1 MDVSK
6 KESSKVSPHSWV
18 AGFFR
23 GNIAVIAGSTA
34 VNGFGTALVS
44 TYIAKYFVGIGGDPF
59 ELGMMT
65 SLSAIIQLFV
75 FFVGGRIAD
84 HYGRRRVIVL
94 AAFYAVLFPV
104 LYVLIRDWRIF
115 LVASVMG
122 AFGSLSSPA
131 IHATVAD
138 SIAPEKRTTGIC
150 TLQVLSSSPTIAS
163 PLIAGYLIEIYGLQ
177 SGFRLACLSAAATAL
192 ASALILTLFLR
203 ETKQKANIED
213 PSAVSNTFSVKNHTG
228 LSQESWKTSVSAL
241 LFSYGLVAFAN
252 ALVGSYYILYATN
265 VIGLGELQWGIIVS
279 LQIAVVTL
287 LKIPGGWASDRFGKK
302 KVMIISILTC
312 IPCVVIFTFSRSF
325 LQAAVAV
332 IMLTVAGMYYAPS
345 HEALQADLTPRKIRG
360 RITSFWDISSA
371 AATSIGAPLGGFI
384 FQTVSP
390 AVPFYLFAVVELAA
404 ALLILI
410 AVKEPKRAED

>member
-1 MDVSK
+1 MDKSK
-6 KESSKVSPHSWV
+6 TESSVVSPHLGV
-18 AGFFR
+18 ARLFR
-23 GNIAVIAGSTA
+23 GNVAVIASSSA

-59 ELGMMT
+59 ELGVMT

-75 FFVGGRIAD
+75 FFLGGRIAD

-115 LVASVMG
+115 LIASVMG

-138 SIAPEKRTTGIC
+138 STAPEKRTTGIC
-150 TLQVLSSSPTIAS
+150 VLQVVSSSPTIAS

-177 SGFRLACLSAAATAL
+177 SGFRLACLCAAVTAF
-192 ASALILTLFLR
+192 ASALILMLFLR
-203 ETKQKANIED
+203 ETKQKANRTD
-213 PSAVSNTFSVKNHTG
+213 PSAASDTLSAKNHTG
-228 LSQESWKTSVSAL
+228 LSQESWKTSVLAL

-279 LQIAVVTL
+279 LQIAMVTL

-302 KVMIISILTC
+302 KIMMISILTC

-325 LQAAVAV
+325 VQAAITV
-332 IMLTVAGMYYAPS
+332 ILLTVAGMYYAPS
-345 HEALQADLTPRKIRG
+345 YEALQADLSPRKIRG

-384 FQTVSP
+384 FQAVGP
-390 AVPFYLFAVVELAA
+390 AVPFYLFAIVELAA
-404 ALLILI
+404 AILILV